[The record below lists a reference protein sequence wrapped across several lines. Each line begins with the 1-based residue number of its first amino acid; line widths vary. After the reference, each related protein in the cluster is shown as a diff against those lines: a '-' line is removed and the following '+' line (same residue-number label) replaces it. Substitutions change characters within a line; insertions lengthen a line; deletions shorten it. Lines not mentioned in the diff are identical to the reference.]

1 MDSSNI
7 ANIICKHS
15 LLEFLK
21 AEKNARARAT
31 LPGAIRKEDWDDVML
46 HGEVL
51 LECLEDENVAKSK
64 DLNNY
69 TVLLS
74 EYIKGKV
81 PNPNIPALFRKLHT
95 SKYPFKISD
104 EVRDM
109 VYRVGLPRRSSNMKQ
124 ATKSSRNTKTQ
135 KGKRNTSFCG
145 SRIAKMKASLNKQQK
160 ARRRKKTRKKKKKKK
175 D

>member
-1 MDSSNI
+1 MDSSNN
-7 ANIICKHS
+7 AKTMCTHS
-15 LLEFLK
+15 RVEFLK
-21 AEKNARARAT
+21 AEKKARGRGPSGT
-31 LPGAIRKEDWDDVML
+31 ILKKDWPDL
-46 HGEVL
+46 ILYGEVL
-51 LECLEDENVAKSK
+51 LECLEDENVVKPN
-64 DLNNY
+64 DLKNY
-69 TVLLS
+69 KILLS
-74 EYIKGKV
+74 DYIKGKV

-145 SRIAKMKASLNKQQK
+145 SRIAKMKASLNKNK
-160 ARRRKKTRKKKKKKK
+160 RRKKTGKKKKH
-175 D
+175 